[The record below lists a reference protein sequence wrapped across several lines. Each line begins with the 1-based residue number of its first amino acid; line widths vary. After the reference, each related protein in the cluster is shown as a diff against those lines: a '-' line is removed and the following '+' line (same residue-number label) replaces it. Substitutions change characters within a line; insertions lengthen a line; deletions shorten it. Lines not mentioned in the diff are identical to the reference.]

1 LFHYFSLPSQ
11 SASRLQEEKI
21 MKKEEAKKLGEDALA
36 ELANQLAAGKSEE
49 LIRFLDAMSSFHD
62 YSWGNCML
70 IVMQRPTA
78 TLVAGFQ
85 AWRKHGRFVKKG
97 EKGICILAPM
107 VGKKEDEHGNEASEV
122 FGFRAVHVFDVSQT
136 EGEELPDLHRVAG
149 EPGEKLLLL
158 HRAVETFGIRIA
170 YDEHLNGADG
180 VSKGGEIAL
189 LEGLSPAVEF
199 NTLAHEVAHEMLHR
213 GPDRPT
219 LSKTVKELE
228 AEAVAY
234 VVSKAAGL
242 TGGLKHSADYIQCH
256 AGDKEQLGKS
266 LDRIRRTSSQILEA
280 LEAARSEPLSEV
292 A

>member
-1 LFHYFSLPSQ
+1 
-11 SASRLQEEKI
+11 

-49 LIRFLDAMSSFHD
+49 LVKFLDAMSSFHD

-70 IVMQRPTA
+70 IVRQFPSA
-78 TLVAGFQ
+78 KLVAGFK

-107 VGKKEDEHGNEASEV
+107 VGKKEDDSGDEVQAV
-122 FGFRAVHVFDVSQT
+122 FGFRAAHVFDISQT
-136 EGEELPDLHRVAG
+136 DGEEFPDINRVSG

-158 HRAVETFGIRIA
+158 HQTVESFGIRIS
-170 YDEHLNGADG
+170 YDECLGGAEG
-180 VSKGGEIAL
+180 VSKGGEIIL
-189 LEGLSPAVEF
+189 LQGLSPAAEF
-199 NTLAHEVAHEMLHR
+199 NTLAHEVAHELLHR
-213 GPDRPT
+213 GPDRASI
-219 LSKTVKELE
+219 SKSVKELE

-242 TGGLKHSADYIQCH
+242 TGGLKQSADYIHCH
-256 AGDKEQLGKS
+256 SGDKEQLGKS
-266 LDRIRRTSSQILEA
+266 LERIQRTSSRILEA
-280 LEAARSEPLSEV
+280 LESACSEPLSEV